1 MHTSCQRAHAHV
13 FFFEHPPLPLST
25 CIYHANAPICA
36 LMHARKRPYT
46 HAHRPSYAHTSAH
59 MSHITHCCHIN
70 VTQMH
75 MPCQVQIEVIFPL
88 ATTSF
93 KASIHAGFPI
103 WCVLRFGPPT
113 RPYVTHTTRT
123 CHTYVT
129 QAPAQAHMHSDT
141 RPCIA
146 QACAH
151 ASCAQTPRHTPRHP
165 GTHYAPRYTHR
176 HPCTHYA
183 PRQER
188 KVTPRAPPEPQR
200 HKKTTPVRSRNH
212 WEKRQNDK
220 RTKKTACPVSCRAH
234 GTRAKGA
241 TVDARTRSQA

>member
-1 MHTSCQRAHAHV
+1 LSAPSLMHTSCQRAHAHV

-93 KASIHAGFPI
+93 KASIHAGFR
-103 WCVLRFGPPT
+103 VSRFGVFCALDPQHARMSHTRHAHVTRMSHKHPPK
-113 RPYVTHTTRT
+113 HTSTRT
-123 CHTYVT
+123 
-129 QAPAQAHMHSDT
+129 
-141 RPCIA
+141 
-146 QACAH
+146 H
-151 ASCAQTPRHTPRHP
+151 ARASPRHALTHHAPRHP
-165 GTHYAPRYTHR
+165 GTHT
-176 HPCTHYA
+176 
-183 PRQER
+183 
-188 KVTPRAPPEPQR
+188 
-200 HKKTTPVRSRNH
+200 S
-212 WEKRQNDK
+212 
-220 RTKKTACPVSCRAH
+220 
-234 GTRAKGA
+234 TRARIMRPGTHAHMRSKSRA
-241 TVDARTRSQA
+241 KSRPCAHVARAVPSLARAYM

>member
-36 LMHARKRPYT
+36 LMHTRKRPYT

-151 ASCAQTPRHTPRHP
+151 ASCAQAPRHTHK
-165 GTHYAPRYTHR
+165 

-183 PRQER
+183 PRHTCTHAKQEPCQVSPMCACSKSR
-188 KVTPRAPPEPQR
+188 AKSRPCIHVARAVPRAKVTPRPAPGAPPGQ
-200 HKKTTPVRSRNH
+200 KLTPLR
-212 WEKRQNDK
+212 
-220 RTKKTACPVSCRAH
+220 P
-234 GTRAKGA
+234 
-241 TVDARTRSQA
+241 